1 MYDIAA
7 TSAVAAAAKPSL
19 SAIECGK
26 YGAVHAVTAPGL
38 LYAAV
43 VAAAARR
50 RRRQCRVRDS
60 PFASLLLDEEPDDDD
75 AKSPSHVGA
84 ICIRIAQKFKLS
96 KWSLFLLILN
106 FFKF

>member
-26 YGAVHAVTAPGL
+26 KGAVHAVTAPGL
-38 LYAAV
+38 LHAAV
-43 VAAAARR
+43 VAATAR

>member
-7 TSAVAAAAKPSL
+7 TSAVAAVKPSL

-26 YGAVHAVTAPGL
+26 KGAVHAVTAPGL
-38 LYAAV
+38 LHAAV

-50 RRRQCRVRDS
+50 RRRQSRVRDS

-84 ICIRIAQKFKLS
+84 ICIRIAQKFNLFKVQVE
-96 KWSLFLLILN
+96 SLFPN
-106 FFKF
+106 T